1 MWKEVMLALET
12 LTYNVSEAAN
22 VLGIGRSSAY
32 ELVRTGQLA
41 SIHIGRRLLIPKRAV
56 RQFLGLPPE
65 ENLPG
70 PSDSPA
76 KSAVEEEEIVYL
88 VTVRRV
94 KGTGLGGDCSSSGRL
109 PL

>member
-1 MWKEVMLALET
+1 MKT
-12 LTYNVSEAAN
+12 LTYTVSEAAN
-22 VLGIGRSSAY
+22 ALGIGRSSAY

-65 ENLPG
+65 ENLSGAVEPLR
-70 PSDSPA
+70 
-76 KSAVEEEEIVYL
+76 KSAADEEEVVYL

-94 KGTGLGGDCSSSGRL
+94 KGAGIGGECSSSGRL